1 MKHALIILTL
11 GFFSIQ
17 TFGQTTEEKLKE
29 ISDQFFLLKD
39 QIKTEDSL
47 QYITTKYSILNTIQ
61 NGPTLEFDFKK
72 VKDKIKISGLFAKI
86 GKANNP
92 TDDIL
97 GVSFV
102 DVVSKA
108 AETHLL
114 TSLPLADRPRFSE
127 IVDKIIKNPIIGSL
141 LNSNPVTSV
150 VASITNSAANFFN
163 SKIAGSKFDNAVIE
177 TKNLF
182 DQNKIEKFNLELA
195 PYISFYDKMLA
206 NTDKYVFGLE
216 QLDRKYSFLNNSVKD
231 YNKNLYNALGLNPK
245 ISIPLSSQVESI
257 FIASRDKFGYYEYR
271 KLLSQEKVIKSK
283 RISDDF
289 QILNTQVLDFQNDYN
304 ELLKNY
310 LFETVKLLNN
320 AKLMKLSK
328 GFNQMK
334 LDNLITEI
342 NEYILTLDVEKS
354 NPKNN
359 NLKLNELQKI
369 KINSFK

>member
-1 MKHALIILTL
+1 MGL
-11 GFFSIQ
+11 FSVS
-17 TFGQTTEEKLKE
+17 TFGQTAEEKLKE
-29 ISDQFFLLKD
+29 ISDQFYLLKR
-39 QIKTEDSL
+39 QITTEDSL
-47 QYITTKYSILNTIQ
+47 KYISTKFAILNSIQ
-61 NGPTLEFDFKK
+61 NGPKLEFDFRQ

-114 TSLPLADRPRFSE
+114 ASLPAADRPRFSE

-163 SKIAGSKFDNAVIE
+163 SNIAGTKFDNARIE

-182 DQNKIEKFNLELA
+182 DQKKIESFNLELA

-216 QLDRKYSFLNNSVKD
+216 QLDRKYNFLNAAVKN
-231 YNKNLYNALGLNPK
+231 YNNNLLSTLGVNPK
-245 ISIPLSSQVESI
+245 IPTPLSSQVESI
-257 FIASRDKFGYYEYR
+257 LVVNKDVYDFYDYK
-271 KLLSQEKVIKSK
+271 KVLSQENVIKSK
-283 RISDDF
+283 RIADDF
-289 QILNTQVLDFQNDYN
+289 QILNNQVLDFQNDYN

-310 LFETVKLLNN
+310 LFETIKLLND
-320 AKLMKLSK
+320 AKSMKLSK
-328 GFNQMK
+328 GFNQAKLDGLIGEISEYIQTLDVDASKTKSNKMK
-334 LDNLITEI
+334 LDE
-342 NEYILTLDVEKS
+342 
-354 NPKNN
+354 
-359 NLKLNELQKI
+359 LKGV